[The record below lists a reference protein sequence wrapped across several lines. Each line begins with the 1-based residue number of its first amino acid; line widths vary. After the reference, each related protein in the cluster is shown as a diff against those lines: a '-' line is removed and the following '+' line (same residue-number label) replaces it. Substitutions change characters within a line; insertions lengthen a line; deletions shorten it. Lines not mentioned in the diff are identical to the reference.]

1 MASRAVHIEVTD
13 TLETDSF
20 INAQRRFVCIRG
32 PIQQLRSDQ
41 GTNFVGARTELKTAL
56 QELDHAKIRNELQRH
71 DCDWFTFSM
80 NVPSAGHV
88 GGVWERQ
95 IRSVRNQRNV
105 LNAVLHNNG
114 WHLNAESLEP
124 LSAKQM
130 RSSTVAHWQLI
141 PWPFHHPWTP

>member
-56 QELDHAKIRNELQRH
+56 QELDHGKIRNELQRH

-88 GGVWERQ
+88 GGVWERR
-95 IRSVRNQRNV
+95 IRSVRNERNV

-114 WHLNAESLEP
+114 
-124 LSAKQM
+124 
-130 RSSTVAHWQLI
+130 
-141 PWPFHHPWTP
+141 